1 MAMDFSWLP
10 PGQDPNRLP
19 LGMRVNNPGNIKYN
33 PRLGYGGMLGP
44 SAHTDQGD
52 PQMTFDTPQNGMA
65 AAASLARTKYQ
76 RGQTTPMSL
85 IAGQGGWTPGN
96 TQAAAN
102 VARTM
107 GIGPNDDLQLGDP
120 ERLTK
125 FLKALTL
132 QEHGAAST
140 LYGDDVYSGAAG
152 GSKGGASV
160 PYMTQ
165 ALNAAGTVPG
175 AAPIAQPVAGT
186 TGTVGALADFGA
198 LPSER
203 RKAMADAL
211 LSQSFRTA
219 NAATNPLGAIA
230 AMAQA
235 GAGSYLGGR
244 YDDEKAARNRK
255 LAEALAGAPDNEALT
270 RTLLSS
276 GDDDLVKAAI
286 GLKVASAKTEAP
298 SLTEIYD
305 EQGRKQKVLMNL
317 RTGAYKL
324 AGGPKSAASEEGYG
338 TTAQAWQDAD
348 GKTHVTQLSKA
359 GGRKDVEL
367 PPGAKWLSGVEMKDT
382 GTAFVPVDKKSGTVA
397 GPAIPKD
404 VAGKERLEEIGKGQ
418 GQAQVDLPRVESN
431 SDSMLAQIESVRNDP
446 YLPSMT
452 GPVDSYLPN
461 LSGSAANTQ
470 AKINQLGGQAFL
482 QAFQSLKGGGA
493 ITEVE
498 GAKATAAL
506 SRLQS
511 MGVNDKDY
519 IDALDDFKEQVTRL
533 RDLARQR
540 ASGGAPAAAPATE
553 APAPAAPS
561 GGYRVLKVH

>member
-1 MAMDFSWLP
+1 M
-10 PGQDPNRLP
+10 
-19 LGMRVNNPGNIKYN
+19 
-33 PRLGYGGMLGP
+33 
-44 SAHTDQGD
+44 
-52 PQMTFDTPQNGMA
+52 
-65 AAASLARTKYQ
+65 
-76 RGQTTPMSL
+76 
-85 IAGQGGWTPGN
+85 
-96 TQAAAN
+96 
-102 VARTM
+102 
-107 GIGPNDDLQLGDP
+107 
-120 ERLTK
+120 
-125 FLKALTL
+125 
-132 QEHGAAST
+132 
-140 LYGDDVYSGAAG
+140 
-152 GSKGGASV
+152 

-165 ALNAAGTVPG
+165 ALNAAGTIPG

-186 TGTVGALADFGA
+186 TGALTDFGA

-270 RTLLSS
+270 RTLLAS
-276 GDDDLVKAAI
+276 GDDDLVKSAI
-286 GLKVASAKTEAP
+286 GMKVAAAKGETP
-298 SLTEIYD
+298 TLTEIYD
-305 EQGRKQKVLMNL
+305 ASGRPQKVLMNL

-338 TTAQAWQDAD
+338 TTPQAWQDAD
-348 GKTHVTQLSKA
+348 GNMHYAQLSKG

-367 PPGAKWLSGVEMKDT
+367 PPGAKWLPGVEMKDT
-382 GTAFVPVDKKSGTVA
+382 GTAFVPTGKKTGEVV

-431 SDSMLAQIESVRNDP
+431 SGSMLTQIEDLRNDP
-446 YLPSMT
+446 YLPRMT
-452 GPVDSYLPN
+452 GPLDSYLPN
-461 LSGSAANTQ
+461 LTGDANRAQ
-470 AKINQLGGQAFL
+470 AKVNQLGGQAFL

-493 ITEVE
+493 ITEAE

-511 MGVNDKDY
+511 MGVDDKDY
-519 IDALDDFKEQVTRL
+519 IAALDDFKEQVTRL
-533 RDLARQR
+533 RDLAKQR
-540 ASGGAPAAAPATE
+540 ASGGAQAPSEASPAAPA
-553 APAPAAPS
+553 ASS

>member
-140 LYGDDVYSGAAG
+140 LYGDDVYSGATG

-175 AAPIAQPVAGT
+175 TAPIAQPVAGT
-186 TGTVGALADFGA
+186 AGTVGALADFGA

-244 YDDEKAARNRK
+244 YDDEKVARNRK
-255 LAEALAGAPDNEALT
+255 LAEALAGAPDNNALA
-270 RTLLSS
+270 RTLLAS
-276 GDDDLVKAAI
+276 GDDDLVRAAVSMKVAAAKQPTATEWERRAI
-286 GLKVASAKTEAP
+286 AGGLKPGTPEYNSFILNGPT
-298 SLTEIYD
+298 
-305 EQGRKQKVLMNL
+305 KQK
-317 RTGAYKL
+317 G
-324 AGGPKSAASEEGYG
+324 EEFG
-338 TTAQAWQDAD
+338 TTPQAWQDAD
-348 GKTHVTQLSKA
+348 GNMHYAQLSKG

-367 PPGAKWLSGVEMKDT
+367 PPGAKWMPGVEMKDT
-382 GTAFVPVDKKSGTVA
+382 GTAFVPASKKTGEIV

-461 LSGSAANTQ
+461 LSGNAANVQ

-511 MGVNDKDY
+511 MGVDDKDY
-519 IDALDDFKEQVTRL
+519 IAALDDFKDQVTRL

-540 ASGGAPAAAPATE
+540 AAGGVPAPPATE
-553 APAPAAPS
+553 AASPAASS